1 MTLIVWV
8 LAGIISLLGALCF
21 AELGTMFPS
30 SGGFYFYLR
39 EIYGE
44 FAAFL
49 FLWVSL
55 IMQVPASCAVVA
67 ITFGRYAVQPF
78 FPSADCE
85 PPMFAIQLLAL
96 NSVCEYIALGMLGV
110 EA

>member
-1 MTLIVWV
+1 
-8 LAGIISLLGALCF
+8 
-21 AELGTMFPS
+21 MFPS
-30 SGGFYFYLR
+30 SGGFYFYIR
-39 EIYGE
+39 KIYGE

-78 FPSADCE
+78 FPSADCA
-85 PPMFAIQLLAL
+85 PPIAAIQLLAV
-96 NSVCEYIALGMLGV
+96 NSVCEYTEVYGFWRDVTPAAHTHNNLI
-110 EA
+110 